1 MGLILITRA
10 VLVFS
15 VKFDIKDVNKLSK
28 NLVKELKSVK
38 GARAGVLDSNKRYP
52 NDGIT
57 VEENA
62 LIQEYG
68 AVIPVTQKMKN
79 WFYHQG
85 VQKSNRPI
93 VIPPRPFLRNTI
105 KNNEKKW
112 VKYVKNNLDID
123 ESNGMTFKMIAGKL
137 GEVIKKDIVESI
149 NSNIPPPNSQFT
161 IDHKGSSGTL
171 RDTGYLRDSIKSE
184 VIKNDRS

>member
-1 MGLILITRA
+1 M
-10 VLVFS
+10 FS

-38 GARAGVLDSNKRYP
+38 GARAGILDSNKRYP

-93 VIPPRPFLRNTI
+93 VIPPRPFMRNALD
-105 KNNEKKW
+105 KNTKKW
-112 VKYVKNNLDID
+112 FKFVEKMFDVED
-123 ESNGMTFKMIAGKL
+123 NGMPLKMIAKKL
-137 GEVIKKDIVESI
+137 GEKMKDGIRESI
-149 NSNIPPPNSQFT
+149 LSNIPPPNSQFT
-161 IDHKGSSGTL
+161 IDHKRGSTGTL
-171 RDTGYLRDSIKSE
+171 RDTGYLISSIESG
-184 VIKNDRS
+184 VIEEDDRT

>member
-1 MGLILITRA
+1 M
-10 VLVFS
+10 FS
-15 VKFDIKDVNKLSK
+15 VKFDINDVNKLSK

-38 GARAGVLDSNKRYP
+38 GARAGILDSNKRYP
-52 NDGIT
+52 DDGIT

-93 VIPPRPFLRNTI
+93 IIPPRPFLRNTI

-112 VKYVKNNLDID
+112 AKFVRNNFDANQD
-123 ESNGMTFKMIAGKL
+123 GGMSLKMIAGQL
-137 GEVIKKDIVESI
+137 GGIMKKDIVESI
-149 NSNIPPPNSQFT
+149 DSNTPPPNSQFT
-161 IDHKGSSGTL
+161 IDRKGGSSGTL

-184 VIKNDRS
+184 VIKNDRT

>member
-1 MGLILITRA
+1 M
-10 VLVFS
+10 FS
-15 VKFDIKDVNKLSK
+15 VNFDIKDVKKLSK

-38 GARAGVLDSNKRYP
+38 GARAGILDSNKRYP
-52 NDGIT
+52 DDGIT

-112 VKYVKNNLDID
+112 AKFVRNNFDANQD
-123 ESNGMTFKMIAGKL
+123 GGMSLKMIAGKL

-149 NSNIPPPNSQFT
+149 DSNTPPPNSQFT
-161 IDHKGSSGTL
+161 IDHKKGSSGTL